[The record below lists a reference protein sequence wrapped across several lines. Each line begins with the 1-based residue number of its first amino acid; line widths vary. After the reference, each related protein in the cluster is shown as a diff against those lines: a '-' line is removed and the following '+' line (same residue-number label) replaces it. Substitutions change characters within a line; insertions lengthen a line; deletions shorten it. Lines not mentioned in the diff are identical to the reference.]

1 MGTFTGRVFANA
13 GDVLGT
19 GIQPSLLPRYV
30 IEDVTT
36 AAGGGGGMVGSGYQ
50 SSGGAGTKAAKDKLY
65 RVTAMGFGPRSDIQA
80 VLQTIYR
87 N

>member
-1 MGTFTGRVFANA
+1 M
-13 GDVLGT
+13 GT
-19 GIQPSLLPRYV
+19 GIQPSLLPRY
-30 IEDVTT
+30 IAEDVTVS
-36 AAGGGGGMVGSGYQ
+36 AGGGRMVGSTYQ
-50 SSGGAGTKAAKDKLY
+50 SAGGAGTNAAKDRLY